1 MAEVDMAESSAGK
14 RHGGTKSKKKSTH
27 VDMTPMCDVAFLLI
41 FFFMITTTL
50 QRQKT
55 MKLFLPHDVKD
66 EQQQNKV
73 KESQALTII
82 MAKDNSLYYY
92 YGIGTDAAQDPQNK
106 VISTTYALK
115 EGIGQVIAD
124 KWKSVI
130 QNSGGQDSM
139 VVIIKPTKESTYQN
153 VVSILDDMNIYEVKK
168 YALVPASD
176 NDIKMVNQKRAAM
189 GLPPLTNSDQSA
201 QAAPTTTN

>member
-1 MAEVDMAESSAGK
+1 MADVELASGSAGK
-14 RHGGTKSKKKSTH
+14 RHGGTKSKKNSTR

-55 MKLFLPHDVKD
+55 MKLFLPHDVKNQD
-66 EQQQNKV
+66 EQNKV
-73 KESQALTII
+73 KESQALTIV
-82 MAKDNSLYYY
+82 MAKDNNLYYY
-92 YGIGTDAAQDPQNK
+92 YGIGEDAAKDAADK

-115 EGIGQVIAD
+115 DGIGQVIAD

-139 VVIIKPTKESTYQN
+139 VVIIKPTKEATYEN
-153 VVSILDDMNIYEVKK
+153 VVNILDDMNIYEVKK

-176 NDIKMVNQKRAAM
+176 NDIKLVNQKRAAM
-189 GLPPLTNSDQSA
+189 GLPPLTNSDQPDQTA
-201 QAAPTTTN
+201 QTTK